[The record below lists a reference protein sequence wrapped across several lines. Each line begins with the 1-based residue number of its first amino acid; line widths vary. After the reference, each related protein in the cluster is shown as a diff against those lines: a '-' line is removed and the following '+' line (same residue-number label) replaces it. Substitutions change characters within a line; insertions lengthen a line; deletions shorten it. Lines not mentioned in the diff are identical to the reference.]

1 MKNLSKVFLT
11 VLLIFMLNGCALGF
25 LVDVDGDD
33 TTISG
38 DGAYY
43 IEFEPTISNDNV
55 ETIFFDIPSDVT
67 ALPLPTAQGYNFEG
81 WYIDSSTQTEF
92 TVQDITLDNFSLFGR
107 WSPKQFTIYY
117 EENGGNPVS
126 DYTGD
131 YGTTFPNNA
140 PTRQG
145 YLFEGWYLDSGLTI
159 PLESHLIPA
168 NDLTIYAKWHQTSV
182 SVKVE
187 YYFQDVTA
195 SSYVLGDTKTHS
207 ASVESNYQADILS
220 FSGFTFNDNHLLNV
234 LSGVVAGDGSLT
246 LKLYYDRNV
255 VEIDIYSTNHMDFID
270 ITTLQGLFEAPI
282 PQIEEP

>member
-131 YGTTFPNNA
+131 
-140 PTRQG
+140 
-145 YLFEGWYLDSGLTI
+145 L
-159 PLESHLIPA
+159 
-168 NDLTIYAKWHQTSV
+168 
-182 SVKVE
+182 
-187 YYFQDVTA
+187 
-195 SSYVLGDTKTHS
+195 
-207 ASVESNYQADILS
+207 
-220 FSGFTFNDNHLLNV
+220 
-234 LSGVVAGDGSLT
+234 
-246 LKLYYDRNV
+246 
-255 VEIDIYSTNHMDFID
+255 
-270 ITTLQGLFEAPI
+270 
-282 PQIEEP
+282 